1 MPNDLSSQNLSKTS
15 APAASAPA
23 SASAATDPLA
33 TSFLQAQLA
42 CRRGDWASAI
52 GQFEAAIAQCKQRLQ
67 SEARTPKPPVQTQ
80 VARQTKLEQT
90 LPSTVSSTVPSA
102 VSSTAISASAQA
114 DAEIYKA
121 KGNLFKSQGQLEQ
134 AAEAYKEAIALDSTL
149 SEARIAL
156 SETYVSEAQKRRQA
170 SDISGAVSAY
180 LQALKQHPLLPVAY
194 NRLRY
199 NLMRYDIPQGDP
211 LLVQIAEVC
220 QHVLEQHPDM
230 LQPRITLAYALT
242 RLGRSAEA
250 IACYRQMG
258 DQLAR
263 RQLNRQKA
271 NQTVDPASTASP
283 DQPAR
288 PSFMIIGAEKCG
300 TTSLYQYL
308 RKHPSVLTPIEK
320 EIDFFDAEYEQGIDW
335 YLAHFPSI
343 PTVSQQ
349 PIWITGETSAN
360 YLYDD
365 AAPARVFEHFPSLQ
379 LAVILRHPIDR
390 TESRYNM
397 MVRNGTEK
405 RSFDVAVQEE
415 IALIEAAATEDD
427 IPWSV
432 LNRCRHVG
440 NSLYFYH
447 LRRWLTL
454 FPRKQLMVLRS
465 EDLFAQPAETLSQL
479 YQAFGL
485 SHHPEQTYPKHNSGQ
500 YQPADSEIR
509 RVLADFFKPH
519 TQKLEALLTQ
529 SFNWD
534 L

>member
-1 MPNDLSSQNLSKTS
+1 MPNDLSSQDLKTS

-33 TSFLQAQLA
+33 TAFLQAQLA
-42 CRRGDWASAI
+42 CRREDWAGAI

-67 SEARTPKPPVQTQ
+67 TKTDQT
-80 VARQTKLEQT
+80 V
-90 LPSTVSSTVPSA
+90 PSVVSSAVPSAVPSA
-102 VSSTAISASAQA
+102 VSSKAISASAQA

-121 KGNLFKSQGQLEQ
+121 KGDLFKSQGQLAQ
-134 AAEAYKEAIALDSTL
+134 AADAYQEAIALNPTC
-149 SEARIAL
+149 SEAQIAL
-156 SETYVSEAQKRRQA
+156 GEIYVSEAQARRQVG
-170 SDISGAVSAY
+170 DVSSTVAAY

-220 QHVLEQHPDM
+220 RHVLEQHPNM
-230 LQPRITLAYALT
+230 LQPRITLGYALT
-242 RLGRSAEA
+242 RLGQSAEA
-250 IACYRQMG
+250 IACYRKMG
-258 DQLAR
+258 DRLAR
-263 RQLNRQKA
+263 RQLNAQQGD
-271 NQTVDPASTASP
+271 QTIAPGSTVSLG
-283 DQPAR
+283 QPAR

-335 YLAHFPSI
+335 YLSHFPPI
-343 PTVSQQ
+343 PTASQQ

-405 RSFDVAVQEE
+405 RSFDVAVREE

-447 LRRWLTL
+447 LRRWLAL
-454 FPRKQLMVLRS
+454 FPRQQLMVLRS

-479 YQAFGL
+479 YQAFGV
-485 SHHPEQTYPKHNSGQ
+485 SDHPEQTYPKHNSGQ